1 MQNELEYK
9 EFEYDISEWD
19 NIPLII
25 PWFIV
30 FLSRHLEAVVWHCWH
45 VSQKESVEVLK
56 DFYDKKIE
64 ELNNRIDSVQN
75 KSQKIEAKFDFWV
88 ADHSDELKWLDKE
101 ITNIKDLWVVGIS
114 DEMKTIV
121 PPIPYSQELPD
132 EEIAGSEDWES
143 ESMNVRRNF
152 TMK

>member
-1 MQNELEYK
+1 M
-9 EFEYDISEWD
+9 
-19 NIPLII
+19 
-25 PWFIV
+25 
-30 FLSRHLEAVVWHCWH
+30 
-45 VSQKESVEVLK
+45 K

-64 ELNNRIDSVQN
+64 ELNNRIDAVQN

-121 PPIPYSQELPD
+121 TPVPYSQELPD

-143 ESMNVRRNF
+143 ESMNVPRNF